1 MIWEYEITN
10 ITEQQSMSNE
20 LLNGRPKKL
29 ILSTYSRLILFL
41 LLAIL
46 IIAFPNLTDS
56 LLLLLINIITTGHD
70 PDSASFVRS
79 KAPLA
84 S

>member
-20 LLNGRPKKL
+20 LLKGRPKKL

-56 LLLLLINIITTGHD
+56 LLLLLINIITTGMILILLLL
-70 PDSASFVRS
+70 FVQ
-79 KAPLA
+79 L
-84 S
+84 